1 MNNIKFNEYEIKM
14 AVSSNEFHRSYLL
27 NIRILSVII
36 LVNYWLIFL
45 GIHNYSGETDAVWY
59 QRSGSLIVF
68 LSLLSEYFHLKIQEM
83 VTNKLIN
90 YGDGRYM
97 TRMQYFKNKNLP
109 ANHSDPTFNLFYSPQ
124 ILFCA
129 LAGTVIWG
137 YGDIFYKY
145 L

>member
-1 MNNIKFNEYEIKM
+1 MSNIKFNEYEIKM
-14 AVSSNEFHRSYLL
+14 AASANEFHRWYVI
-27 NIRILSVII
+27 NIQILTVII
-36 LVNYWLIFL
+36 LANYWLIFL
-45 GIHNYSGETDAVWY
+45 GIHNYSGESDAVWY

-68 LSLLSEYFHLKIQEM
+68 LSLLSEYFHLKMQDM
-83 VTNKLIN
+83 VNNKLID
-90 YGDGRYM
+90 YGDGQYM

-109 ANHSDPTFNLFYSPQ
+109 TAYSDPTFNIFYSPQ